1 MHSFKPHPL
10 ALAVTLVLTSP
21 LALAQQS
28 NTTETEEKAERIEQ
42 IVVTG
47 TRVAGR

>member
-21 LALAQQS
+21 LALAQP
-28 NTTETEEKAERIEQ
+28 KYH
-42 IVVTG
+42 
-47 TRVAGR
+47 